1 VLYKRM
7 PGAASVIFNHVVV
20 HVGWGLLGER
30 VLAPVLARKAEPIIV
45 KVCANFL
52 RCVAEVPQF

>member
-7 PGAASVIFNHVVV
+7 PGAASVMFNHVVV

-30 VLAPVLARKAEPIIV
+30 VVAPVLARNAELIIV
-45 KVCANFL
+45 KLCANSL